1 MKNTITTLALTLVI
15 LLAVGCENK
24 RQSRKAESSTE
35 TKQDAKV
42 TVAAQGDANRR
53 EHSERTPAGST
64 TAETVALPTGDAPKA
79 DAEILVPVKESADSQ
94 AETLGNIR
102 KQLAELVQ
110 EAVKTQKGLLEAQ
123 LDAAKHTPDDQAH
136 P

>member
-1 MKNTITTLALTLVI
+1 MKNIITTLALMLVI

-35 TKQDAKV
+35 TKQDAKA
-42 TVAAQGDANRR
+42 TVVAQGDADRR
-53 EHSERTPAGST
+53 AHSKRTPAGST
-64 TAETVALPTGDAPKA
+64 AAETVTLPTGDAPKA
-79 DAEILVPVKESADSQ
+79 DAEILVPVGESADSH
-94 AETLGNIR
+94 AETLGDIR

-110 EAVKTQKGLLEAQ
+110 EAVKTQKHLLEAQ
-123 LDAAKHTPDDQAH
+123 LDAPKHAPDDQAR